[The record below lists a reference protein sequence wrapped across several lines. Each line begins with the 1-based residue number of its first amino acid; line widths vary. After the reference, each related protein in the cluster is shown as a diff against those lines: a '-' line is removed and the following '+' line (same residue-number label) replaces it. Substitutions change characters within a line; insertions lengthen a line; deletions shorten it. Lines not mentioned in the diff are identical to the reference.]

1 MDRLPFASEVVPTS
15 ARSVVSVTSIADRR
29 ASGTCLSRAR
39 TKLPSVL
46 DDLLIVLIELLDLVT
61 SSGPMRNAI
70 RFIRRSTAGEMLN
83 ELRLAPDMLTLAAT
97 QQCEQP
103 QRA

>member
-1 MDRLPFASEVVPTS
+1 MVRVPTPIGEP
-15 ARSVVSVTSIADRR
+15 REP
-29 ASGTCLSRAR
+29 AS
-39 TKLPSVL
+39 LPRQDEAAERL
-46 DDLLIVLIELLDLVT
+46 DDLLIALIELPDLVT
-61 SSGPMRNAI
+61 SSGPMRNAM

>member
-1 MDRLPFASEVVPTS
+1 MTKSHGSRVIAVVM
-15 ARSVVSVTSIADRR
+15 I
-29 ASGTCLSRAR
+29 C
-39 TKLPSVL
+39 
-46 DDLLIVLIELLDLVT
+46 LIVLIELLDLVT

-97 QQCEQP
+97 G
-103 QRA
+103 AAM